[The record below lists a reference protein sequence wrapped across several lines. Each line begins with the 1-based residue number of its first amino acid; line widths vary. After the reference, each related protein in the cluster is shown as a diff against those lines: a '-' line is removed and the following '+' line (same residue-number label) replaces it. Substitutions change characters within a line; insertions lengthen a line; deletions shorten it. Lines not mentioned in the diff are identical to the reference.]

1 LIFSSKSFSFFLI
14 HLTYTAVFYVHQFTR
29 SFVFVVII
37 DDRVEKRCRSLFA
50 CLPVVLQI
58 RYSPSTMIGRTSAIT
73 RRATLTSAGLGI
85 GHPSPSL
92 APSRRTMMSFS
103 DTNNNQDWKC
113 SSRVE
118 TSDRFN
124 PKNSSVY
131 RSSHQRAVQ
140 PQQKYAFVPKSSFSS
155 TAKDEE
161 KGSGGIRGWMNDRQA
176 RQEQEKY
183 IEQMMKLSTM
193 EVFTMELYREELQS
207 GVDSAGMMTKIS
219 FMQTKEI
226 KQAKEV
232 VEVVDKI
239 IEVVGPDATAEDLIT
254 LDRMQRLR
262 VANAANKT
270 LEEIAIMVSQI
281 TNMDVMQKTL
291 RKRYLE
297 GKPIPLDKDAM
308 QAVIQKDAMSVLSK
322 SQKEMMKS
330 RQEQNARR
338 MARRRR

>member
-1 LIFSSKSFSFFLI
+1 
-14 HLTYTAVFYVHQFTR
+14 
-29 SFVFVVII
+29 
-37 DDRVEKRCRSLFA
+37 
-50 CLPVVLQI
+50 
-58 RYSPSTMIGRTSAIT
+58 
-73 RRATLTSAGLGI
+73 
-85 GHPSPSL
+85 
-92 APSRRTMMSFS
+92 
-103 DTNNNQDWKC
+103 
-113 SSRVE
+113 
-118 TSDRFN
+118 
-124 PKNSSVY
+124 
-131 RSSHQRAVQ
+131 
-140 PQQKYAFVPKSSFSS
+140 
-155 TAKDEE
+155 
-161 KGSGGIRGWMNDRQA
+161 
-176 RQEQEKY
+176 
-183 IEQMMKLSTM
+183 MMKLSTM